1 MLKHLDEIITDP
13 FFSALITS
21 YILGAVQV
29 QGPKSVQKQQ
39 RGLKLAK
46 DQALLPSALKNQF
59 ELPMEGVQNAQNEV
73 LQIFIPKIAKQENIL
88 QQQSMIQHPL
98 VIQQQ
103 PLIQQQLKQQ
113 QPLIQQ
119 QLKQQQLV
127 IQKQKQLEQ
136 RQLEQEQLV
145 IQKQKQLEQRQL
157 EQEQLVIQKQKQL
170 ERLKQEQLEEKQ
182 LEQLE
187 EKQSG
192 SQTMVTPWLEAKQ
205 SLHRFL
211 STILKDKEVKDQYMV
226 GYMLTSPFFLN
237 SHNLQNSVELQK
249 SQYLAND
256 LDGLLYANLH
266 DPQLKLD
273 IQNQRYILRKAQ
285 QQYLMLEREQ
295 KEMQGDLQ
303 RLESKLQLLKMEGNL
318 QQEELQRQ
326 GDLGLHGMQADLRT
340 QQEILQWMRGQVDA
354 QNKMENVKQQQQQM
368 LNNMQAPI
376 QEWQDLASLT
386 ARQAQKVLAETQK
399 QLQIAQFWLKLNDIS
414 TYLNAAPNVLEV
426 FFNDCGINSSY
437 IPTIQTTVA
446 TTVHVG
452 NSLKLAS
459 NLIGDSIL
467 TMYGYAAVV
476 YIANPLIM
484 TYVDSN
490 PYAQNITNYL
500 HSEALKIYDCSQITD
515 RDLNESCGKNQE
527 VILSAID
534 MGLNSTKVAL
544 VTFVTTL
551 LPSLIGY
558 GMPGFG
564 IAFNAAFKM
573 GVLDFGNS
581 MLEKS
586 STTSHEVVELFI
598 GGIIAA
604 SSMYVTHSFF
614 VSLFLY
620 VSTEYVIDNVPF
632 LSKAVHESKFSHSVG
647 DMVHC
652 YRNFISGEGRNVTKT
667 ETSNLVGDISTLPE
681 IVLPDLFFLKTYVNA
696 FGDMVS
702 ATDSVIS
709 WGMESGYDL
718 CVYIHCC
725 TQAV

>member
-340 QQEILQWMRGQVDA
+340 QQEILQWMRRQVDA
-354 QNKMENVKQQQQQM
+354 QNKMENVKQQQM

-446 TTVHVG
+446 TIVHTGNVLKVASTLVG
-452 NSLKLAS
+452 NGIFVMYIEA
-459 NLIGDSIL
+459 ITVQVAYPIIL
-467 TMYGYAAVV
+467 
-476 YIANPLIM
+476 P
-484 TYVDSN
+484 YVDSN
-490 PYAQNITNYL
+490 SYVQNITHYMKD
-500 HSEALKIYDCSQITD
+500 ALNSNVLQIWNCSNIAD
-515 RDLNESCGKNQE
+515 DDLSKTCTKNQNS
-527 VILSAID
+527 ILSAID
-534 MGLNSTKVAL
+534 IGVQNVKVGL
-544 VTFVTTL
+544 VTFGITL
-551 LPSLIGY
+551 LHSWIFY
-558 GMPGFG
+558 GTSGFQ
-564 IAFNAAFKM
+564 IAVGAAFKM
-573 GVLDFGNS
+573 GTLNFLNS
-581 MLEKS
+581 MLEN
-586 STTSHEVVELFI
+586 TTNTAHEVVEKLI
-598 GGIIAA
+598 AGIIAA
-604 SSMYVTHSFF
+604 CATKVTHSFSAFLF
-614 VSLFLY
+614 VY
-620 VSTEYVIDNVPF
+620 AVTEYGIDNIPLVSEEVQH
-632 LSKAVHESKFSHSVG
+632 LSKMALRWEAYY
-647 DMVHC
+647 D
-652 YRNFISGEGRNVTKT
+652 NLPNT
-667 ETSNLVGDISTLPE
+667 ETNNTSTNPPALG
-681 IVLPDLFFLKTYVNA
+681 LPDLFSSKTYVDA
-696 FGDMVS
+696 FGALVLTIDDIC
-702 ATDSVIS
+702 ANYFWCEKHI
-709 WGMESGYDL
+709 
-718 CVYIHCC
+718 
-725 TQAV
+725 